1 MHHVDFDP
9 SGSHIH
15 MLLALLFPIEGYR
28 EVTRG
33 RHARG
38 DASKGRGERGMG
50 DVPFFTSA
58 SLARASSR
66 VSLCSPLEKESLLAD

>member
-1 MHHVDFDP
+1 
-9 SGSHIH
+9 

-28 EVTRG
+28 EVTRET
-33 RHARG
+33 HARR

-50 DVPFFTSA
+50 DVVLFTDA
-58 SLARASSR
+58 PLARASSR